1 MSRSKRTVEERIAEL
16 NKREQNMLEKASRL
30 KAQKK
35 ELEKRYKKE
44 EQKRARTHRLCQI
57 GGAVESVLGGPIEE
71 ADIPKLI
78 GFLKR
83 QEENGCYFSR
93 AMGREPKEKK
103 STEAIRQED
112 F

>member
-1 MSRSKRTVEERIAEL
+1 MSKSKRTVEERIAEL
-16 NKREQNMLEKASRL
+16 NKREQDMLEKVSRL

-35 ELEKRYKKE
+35 ELEKRYKE
-44 EQKRARTHRLCQI
+44 EQKKARTHRLCQI

-103 STEAIRQED
+103 YTEAIRRED

>member
-1 MSRSKRTVEERIAEL
+1 
-16 NKREQNMLEKASRL
+16 MLEKASRL

-35 ELEKRYKKE
+35 ELEKRYKE
-44 EQKRARTHRLCQI
+44 EQKKARTHRLCQI

-71 ADIPKLI
+71 VDIPKLI

-93 AMGREPKEKK
+93 AMGRDPKEKK
-103 STEAIRQED
+103 YTEATRRED